1 MSKLIVEW
9 LIMNAYSSS
18 GDQFSR
24 RLEQW
29 IEEWTENAETEIRH
43 AAAYVDAV
51 VIPEVRRESSGALR
65 TIAGHLERLAAKL
78 HPDDGK
84 RKQ

>member
-1 MSKLIVEW
+1 MSKLKVGC

-18 GDQFSR
+18 GDEFRS

-29 IEEWTENAETEIRH
+29 MESVETEIGH
-43 AAAYVDAV
+43 AVAYVDAV
-51 VIPEVRRESSGALR
+51 VVPEVRRESSGALR
-65 TIAGHLERLAAKL
+65 LIAGHLERLANKL
-78 HPDDGK
+78 HPSENDGK